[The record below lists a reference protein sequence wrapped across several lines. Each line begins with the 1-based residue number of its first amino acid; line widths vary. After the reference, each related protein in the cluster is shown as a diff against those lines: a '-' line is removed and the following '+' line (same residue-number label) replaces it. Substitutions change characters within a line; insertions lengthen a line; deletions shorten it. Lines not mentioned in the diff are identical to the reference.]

1 MSEILYDVARV
12 IELEL
17 KNKMT
22 DEGYEELASYLL
34 RNNLKGKKTIEEM
47 DEVVASLKESI
58 STMRNKI
65 LHSLIQKYKVK
76 LKEKKEK
83 GDSVGTSVKGKTE
96 PQKQMT
102 QKDIMEVYKISRPT
116 IKAWE
121 KRGLPSYKV
130 NNGKVH
136 YYENEVSDFV
146 KSHSRK

>member
-34 RNNLKGKKTIEEM
+34 RNNLKGKKTVEEM
-47 DEVVASLKESI
+47 DEAVASLKESI

-76 LKEKKEK
+76 LKEKK
-83 GDSVGTSVKGKTE
+83 GDSGATSVKDKNE
-96 PQKQMT
+96 EQKQMS

-130 NNGKVH
+130 NNGKIH
-136 YYENEVSDFV
+136 YYENEVRDFV

>member
-47 DEVVASLKESI
+47 DEVIVSLKESI

-65 LHSLIQKYKVK
+65 LHSLIQKYKSK
-76 LKEKKEK
+76 LKEKK
-83 GDSVGTSVKGKTE
+83 GDSVGTSVKGKNET
-96 PQKQMT
+96 QKQMN

-116 IKAWE
+116 IKSWE
-121 KRGLPSYKV
+121 KRGLPSYRV
-130 NNGKVH
+130 NGKVF
-136 YYENEVSDFV
+136 YYDDEVRDFV
-146 KSHSRK
+146 KSHSR

>member
-47 DEVVASLKESI
+47 DEVIVSLKESI

-65 LHSLIQKYKVK
+65 LHSLIQKYKSK
-76 LKEKKEK
+76 LKEKK
-83 GDSVGTSVKGKTE
+83 GDSVGISVKGKNE

-136 YYENEVSDFV
+136 YYENEVNDFV

>member
-1 MSEILYDVARV
+1 MSEILYDVAKV

-34 RNNLKGKKTIEEM
+34 RSNLKGKKTIEEM
-47 DEVVASLKESI
+47 DEVMVSLKESI

-76 LKEKKEK
+76 LIEKKEK
-83 GDSVGTSVKGKTE
+83 GDSVGTSVMGKTE

-116 IKAWE
+116 IKSWE
-121 KRGLPSYKV
+121 KRGLPSYRV
-130 NNGKVH
+130 NGKVF
-136 YYENEVSDFV
+136 YYENELRDFV
-146 KSHSRK
+146 KSHSR

>member
-1 MSEILYDVARV
+1 MSEILYDVAKV

-34 RNNLKGKKTIEEM
+34 RSNLKGKKTIEEM
-47 DEVVASLKESI
+47 DEVMVSLKESI

-116 IKAWE
+116 IKSWE
-121 KRGLPSYKV
+121 KRGLPSYRV
-130 NNGKVH
+130 NGKVF
-136 YYENEVSDFV
+136 YYENELRDFV
-146 KSHSRK
+146 KSHSR

>member
-1 MSEILYDVARV
+1 MSEILYDVAKV

-47 DEVVASLKESI
+47 DEVIVSLKESI

-65 LHSLIQKYKVK
+65 LHSLIQKYKSK
-76 LKEKKEK
+76 LKEKK
-83 GDSVGTSVKGKTE
+83 GDLVGISVKGKNE

-136 YYENEVSDFV
+136 YYENEVNDFV
-146 KSHSRK
+146 KSHSR

>member
-1 MSEILYDVARV
+1 MSEILYDVAKV

-47 DEVVASLKESI
+47 DEVVVSLKESI

-65 LHSLIQKYKVK
+65 LYSLIQKYKSK
-76 LKEKKEK
+76 LKEKK
-83 GDSVGTSVKGKTE
+83 GDSVGNSVKGKNE
-96 PQKQMT
+96 PQKQMN

-116 IKAWE
+116 IKSWE
-121 KRGLPSYKV
+121 KRGLPSYRV
-130 NNGKVH
+130 HGKVF
-136 YYENEVSDFV
+136 YYEDEVRDFV
-146 KSHSRK
+146 KSHSR

>member
-1 MSEILYDVARV
+1 MGEILYDVARV

-34 RNNLKGKKTIEEM
+34 RNNLKGKKTVEEM
-47 DEVVASLKESI
+47 DEAVASLKESI

-76 LKEKKEK
+76 LKEKK
-83 GDSVGTSVKGKTE
+83 GDSGATSVKDKNE
-96 PQKQMT
+96 EQKQMS

-130 NNGKVH
+130 NNGKIH
-136 YYENEVSDFV
+136 YYENEVRDFV